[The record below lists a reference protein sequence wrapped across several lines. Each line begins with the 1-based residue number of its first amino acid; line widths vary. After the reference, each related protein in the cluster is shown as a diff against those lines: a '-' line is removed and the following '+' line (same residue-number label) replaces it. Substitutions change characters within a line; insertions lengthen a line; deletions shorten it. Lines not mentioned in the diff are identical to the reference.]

1 MTTRRALTHA
11 DVRRL
16 ALALPEAEESAHM
29 GTPDFRVRR
38 KIFATIPPALP
49 GQVNL
54 KVTPANLDALTRRA
68 PKVYR
73 DVWGGRWMG
82 VQLRAVTRVEL
93 KELLLDAWR
102 LAAPKTLIRASNH
115 PIA

>member
-1 MTTRRALTHA
+1 MPAPRSLTHA

-16 ALALPEAEESAHM
+16 ALALPEAEESSHM

-38 KIFATIPPALP
+38 RIFATIPPALA

-54 KVTPANLDALTRRA
+54 KVTPANLDALVRRS
-68 PKVYR
+68 PQVFQ

-82 VQLRAVTRVEL
+82 VQLRAVSRAQL

-102 LAAPKTLIRASNH
+102 LAAPKALVRAWEAS
-115 PIA
+115 